1 MPGALR
7 RALRRP
13 ARTLLKF
20 EPTSEDQWGSAD
32 HKHAFTITREFDAG
46 ASTSFFVVHVSQLD
60 GSYRR
65 RTGRSFETFDAAV
78 HRCSIHTREARRQVA
93 YHEAGHAVTAY
104 LLGFTGVWVEMDNG
118 YNHAITRHD
127 MLPSILT
134 VADPGPGTVSVSSG
148 RAVLARYQYEELM
161 YFVAGK
167 VAEEKIA
174 GYPGDHAEEDT
185 AGRPRIEWDAIRVAR
200 TEAGL
205 PICGHKDCTI
215 PFDAGCDAGH
225 VAEVIRRA
233 EDEVFALLKANWP
246 TVLRV
251 VNALCKQ
258 DRITSIE
265 FDALMAGPKRAG
277 KHRRRPKKKPAA
289 QSGKVRNDR
298 PSIGAAPLKYE
309 FDRRGSGGYGR
320 QQLSRLLSSGT
331 IGTGSSRVEPR
342 SVSSGTGRGFSKS
355 RVLSGW
361 FRIRKMEEARP

>member
-1 MPGALR
+1 MPK
-7 RALRRP
+7 
-13 ARTLLKF
+13 RTLPADLALSG
-20 EPTSEDQWGSAD
+20 TLSASLAPRPD
-32 HKHAFTITREFDAG
+32 CRSAATRTARSRSMLG
-46 ASTSFFVVHVSQLD
+46 AM
-60 GSYRR
+60 
-65 RTGRSFETFDAAV
+65 
-78 HRCSIHTREARRQVA
+78 
-93 YHEAGHAVTAY
+93 
-104 LLGFTGVWVEMDNG
+104 LGT
-118 YNHAITRHD
+118 
-127 MLPSILT
+127 
-134 VADPGPGTVSVSSG
+134 
-148 RAVLARYQYEELM
+148 
-161 YFVAGK
+161 
-167 VAEEKIA
+167 
-174 GYPGDHAEEDT
+174 
-185 AGRPRIEWDAIRVAR
+185 
-200 TEAGL
+200 
-205 PICGHKDCTI
+205 
-215 PFDAGCDAGH
+215 

-355 RVLSGW
+355 RVLNGW

>member
-65 RTGRSFETFDAAV
+65 RTGRRFETFDAAV

-167 VAEEKIA
+167 LAEEKIA

-205 PICGHKDCTI
+205 PI
-215 PFDAGCDAGH
+215 
-225 VAEVIRRA
+225 
-233 EDEVFALLKANWP
+233 
-246 TVLRV
+246 
-251 VNALCKQ
+251 
-258 DRITSIE
+258 
-265 FDALMAGPKRAG
+265 
-277 KHRRRPKKKPAA
+277 
-289 QSGKVRNDR
+289 
-298 PSIGAAPLKYE
+298 
-309 FDRRGSGGYGR
+309 
-320 QQLSRLLSSGT
+320 
-331 IGTGSSRVEPR
+331 
-342 SVSSGTGRGFSKS
+342 
-355 RVLSGW
+355 
-361 FRIRKMEEARP
+361 